1 MKAYFKPALLFFA
14 VTSASLFM
22 ILESGEY
29 YQRFY
34 KNCFQGYWSAFL
46 VETFLAIS
54 AMLYFKDRKLLNVI
68 IKLVMIP
75 LFLVVVGGASLK
87 VVSPMIKEL
96 AQTES
101 KTKLVALL
109 QTENQ
114 QSLDNLERL
123 KGQRVNTAIEIQRQR
138 QSTSELKE
146 VLKENKTFSWMIW
159 IVIGFS
165 TFLRFS
171 VQIANLVFAHSLGVM
186 WREMKASKNKKRKK
200 TAKKKPAP
208 RKSTKSKPVRK
219 SESKKVVPLKR
230 SPVIENLPS
239 EIPESQMF

>member
-1 MKAYFKPALLFFA
+1 
-14 VTSASLFM
+14 M

-34 KNCFQGYWSAFL
+34 DNPYQGYWSAFL
-46 VETFLAIS
+46 VESFLAIAS
-54 AMLYFKDRKLLNVI
+54 MLYFKNRNLLNGM

-87 VVSPMIKEL
+87 IVAPMVNQL
-96 AQTES
+96 AQTEN
-101 KTKLVALL
+101 KNKLVALL

-114 QSLDNLERL
+114 QSVENLERL
-123 KGQRVNTAIEIQRQR
+123 KGQKINTAVEIRRQR

-146 VLKENKTFSWMIW
+146 VLKENTTFNWMIW

-171 VQIANLVFAHSLGVM
+171 VQIANLVFAHSLGVI
-186 WREMKASKNKKRKK
+186 WRESKVGKKK
-200 TAKKKPAP
+200 TATKKKPVI
-208 RKSTKSKPVRK
+208 RKSAKNKSSRKTQKKNVVQLKSKPKLK
-219 SESKKVVPLKR
+219 S
-230 SPVIENLPS
+230 LPT
-239 EIPESQMF
+239 EVPESQMF